1 MSYRNPQQY
10 IDTQSM
16 QIQQNLQRTL
26 SGVGTKLVSDVNKI
40 HKENAKKV
48 EEIRAAADTR
58 VEKAQNSIIQTQSK
72 NPTTDFGDLQPQLSR
87 MNAILLKDPTKRTAK
102 EKSFVTSMSSIGDT
116 MANSLKNTAMAQE
129 AILEQVDKI
138 PGTPG
143 AIAADE
149 DPELY
154 AKLSVLAN
162 RTPGRTVAKYKTNEN
177 GQVVFSM
184 DVYGEINGKE
194 KFLGNIINDNV
205 STTQMPGIIPD
216 ITKDMSSSIKQTIN
230 SEDFTSK
237 FGAFI
242 NEQGAMVFT
251 KDGKSKGAKVTEE
264 YFKKQLKP
272 NAKNILLGLT
282 PREKTR
288 LYNNTLD
295 KGDKADFDYNES
307 WNDDKQ
313 SLIEEALM
321 NSLIRETKE
330 TYPIFAKTVD
340 LTEKKGSDKTIPEDY
355 SNIIESWDSNI
366 ADDKPENFV
375 NQDISINGS
384 KKTIS
389 AASIDP
395 ESNEL
400 TLSYK
405 SGAND
410 DTRRKSYKLDDNNIH
425 ILYKALAGGY
435 NTSFSKSIIA
445 KALKTR
451 KNIKK
456 DPTSKTTDKAFSGGN
471 FFNATTGAID
481 QRYPSGG
488 GVLKND

>member
-10 IDTQSM
+10 IDTQSI
-16 QIQQNLQRTL
+16 QIQQNLQKTL

-48 EEIRAAADTR
+48 EEIRAAADAR

-72 NPTTDFGDLQPQLSR
+72 NPTADFGDLQPQLNT

-129 AILEQVDKI
+129 AMLEQVDKI

-242 NEQGAMVFT
+242 NEQGAMVYT

-264 YFKKQLKP
+264 YFKTQLEP

-307 WNDDKQ
+307 WSDDKQ
-313 SLIEEALM
+313 KLIEEALM

-340 LTEKKGSDKTIPEDY
+340 LTEKKGSNKTGKASELEKMATKVSKQFNKLQEWDGKGNPTPTVVPSSIVKGIQARWFAGDDTESKGWMIEQKNGNKWEPISKITNPTDY
-355 SNIIESWDSNI
+355 ETLALELGYEFNKTGNKKDSN
-366 ADDKPENFV
+366 
-375 NQDISINGS
+375 
-384 KKTIS
+384 
-389 AASIDP
+389 
-395 ESNEL
+395 
-400 TLSYK
+400 
-405 SGAND
+405 
-410 DTRRKSYKLDDNNIH
+410 
-425 ILYKALAGGY
+425 
-435 NTSFSKSIIA
+435 
-445 KALKTR
+445 
-451 KNIKK
+451 
-456 DPTSKTTDKAFSGGN
+456 SKTTNEASSGVN
-471 FFNATTGAID
+471 IFNPITGAID
-481 QRYPSGG
+481 QPYSSGG

>member
-72 NPTTDFGDLQPQLSR
+72 NPTADFGDLQPQLSR
-87 MNAILLKDPTKRTAK
+87 MNAILLKDPTKRTAA
-102 EKSFVTSMSSIGDT
+102 EKTFVTSMSSIGDT

-129 AILEQVDKI
+129 AMLEQVNKI

-216 ITKDMSSSIKQTIN
+216 ITKDMSSAIKQTIN

-237 FGAFI
+237 FGDFI
-242 NEQGAMVFT
+242 NEQGAGVST

-264 YFKKQLKP
+264 YFKTQLRP

-307 WNDDKQ
+307 WSDDKQ
-313 SLIEEALM
+313 LLIEDALM

-340 LTEKKGSDKTIPEDY
+340 LTEKKDSGKTIVRD
-355 SNIIESWDSNI
+355 
-366 ADDKPENFV
+366 
-375 NQDISINGS
+375 
-384 KKTIS
+384 
-389 AASIDP
+389 
-395 ESNEL
+395 
-400 TLSYK
+400 
-405 SGAND
+405 
-410 DTRRKSYKLDDNNIH
+410 
-425 ILYKALAGGY
+425 
-435 NTSFSKSIIA
+435 FSKSV
-445 KALKTR
+445 KEGV
-451 KNIKK
+451 KNITPSKGVTFVLESTTDDPSIYYTNPITKKISPDPKAKYVYTPAKGDVGGDTIKVNYWKKVPK
-456 DPTSKTTDKAFSGGN
+456 DPNDPTKGYKVGEYEVNYEGIMSTLGSKLRK
-471 FFNATTGAID
+471 
-481 QRYPSGG
+481 
-488 GVLKND
+488 L

>member
-48 EEIRAAADTR
+48 EEIRAAADAR

-72 NPTTDFGDLQPQLSR
+72 NPTTDFGDLQPQLNT

-102 EKSFVTSMSSIGDT
+102 EKAFVTSMSSIGDT

-129 AILEQVDKI
+129 AMLEQVNKI

-216 ITKDMSSSIKQTIN
+216 ITKDMSSAIKQTIN

-242 NEQGAMVFT
+242 NEQGAMVYT

-264 YFKKQLKP
+264 YFKTQLRP

-307 WNDDKQ
+307 WSDEKQ

-340 LTEKKGSDKTIPEDY
+340 LTEKEDSGKTIVRD
-355 SNIIESWDSNI
+355 
-366 ADDKPENFV
+366 
-375 NQDISINGS
+375 
-384 KKTIS
+384 
-389 AASIDP
+389 
-395 ESNEL
+395 
-400 TLSYK
+400 
-405 SGAND
+405 
-410 DTRRKSYKLDDNNIH
+410 
-425 ILYKALAGGY
+425 
-435 NTSFSKSIIA
+435 FSKSV
-445 KALKTR
+445 KEGV
-451 KNIKK
+451 KNITPSKGVTFVLESTTDDPSIYYTNPITKKISPDPKAKYVYTPAKGDVGGDTIEVNYWKKVPK
-456 DPTSKTTDKAFSGGN
+456 DP
-471 FFNATTGAID
+471 
-481 QRYPSGG
+481 
-488 GVLKND
+488 NDPTKGYKVGEYEVNYEGIMSTLGSNLRKL

>member
-48 EEIRAAADTR
+48 EEIRAAADAR

-72 NPTTDFGDLQPQLSR
+72 NPTTDFGDLQPQLNT

-102 EKSFVTSMSSIGDT
+102 EKAFVTSMSSIGDT

-129 AILEQVDKI
+129 AMLEQVNKI

-205 STTQMPGIIPD
+205 STAQMPGIIPD
-216 ITKDMSSSIKQTIN
+216 ITKDMSSAIKQTIN

-242 NEQGAMVFT
+242 NEQGAMVYT

-264 YFKKQLKP
+264 YFKTQLRP

-307 WNDDKQ
+307 WSDEKQ

-340 LTEKKGSDKTIPEDY
+340 LTEKEDSGKTIVRD
-355 SNIIESWDSNI
+355 
-366 ADDKPENFV
+366 
-375 NQDISINGS
+375 
-384 KKTIS
+384 
-389 AASIDP
+389 
-395 ESNEL
+395 
-400 TLSYK
+400 
-405 SGAND
+405 
-410 DTRRKSYKLDDNNIH
+410 
-425 ILYKALAGGY
+425 
-435 NTSFSKSIIA
+435 FSKSV
-445 KALKTR
+445 KEGV
-451 KNIKK
+451 KNITPSKGVTFVLESTTDNPSIYYTNPITKKISPDPKAKYVYTPAKGDVGGDTIEVNYWKKVPK
-456 DPTSKTTDKAFSGGN
+456 DP
-471 FFNATTGAID
+471 
-481 QRYPSGG
+481 
-488 GVLKND
+488 NDPTKGYKVGEYEVNYEGIMSTLGSNLRKL

>member
-48 EEIRAAADTR
+48 EEIRAAADAR

-72 NPTTDFGDLQPQLSR
+72 NPTTDFGDLQPQLNT

-102 EKSFVTSMSSIGDT
+102 EKAFVTSMSSIGDT

-129 AILEQVDKI
+129 AMLEQVNKI

-205 STTQMPGIIPD
+205 STAQMPGIIPD
-216 ITKDMSSSIKQTIN
+216 ITKDMSSAIKQTIN

-242 NEQGAMVFT
+242 NEQGAMVYT

-264 YFKKQLKP
+264 YFKTQLRP

-307 WNDDKQ
+307 WSDEKQ

-340 LTEKKGSDKTIPEDY
+340 LTEKEDSGKTIVRD
-355 SNIIESWDSNI
+355 
-366 ADDKPENFV
+366 
-375 NQDISINGS
+375 
-384 KKTIS
+384 
-389 AASIDP
+389 
-395 ESNEL
+395 
-400 TLSYK
+400 
-405 SGAND
+405 
-410 DTRRKSYKLDDNNIH
+410 
-425 ILYKALAGGY
+425 
-435 NTSFSKSIIA
+435 FSKSV
-445 KALKTR
+445 KEGV
-451 KNIKK
+451 KNITPSKGVTFVLESTTKNPSIYYTNPITKKISPDPKAKYVYTPAKGDVGGDTIEVNYWKKVPK
-456 DPTSKTTDKAFSGGN
+456 DP
-471 FFNATTGAID
+471 
-481 QRYPSGG
+481 
-488 GVLKND
+488 NDPTKGYKVGEYEVNYEGIMSTLGSNLRKL

>member
-16 QIQQNLQRTL
+16 QIQQNLQKTL

-48 EEIRAAADTR
+48 EEIRAAADAR

-72 NPTTDFGDLQPQLSR
+72 NPTADFGDLQPQLNT

-102 EKSFVTSMSSIGDT
+102 EKAFVTSMSSIGDT

-129 AILEQVDKI
+129 AMLEQVNKI

-242 NEQGAMVFT
+242 NEQGAMVYT

-264 YFKKQLKP
+264 YFKTQLEP

-307 WNDDKQ
+307 WSDDKQ
-313 SLIEEALM
+313 KLIEEALM

-340 LTEKKGSDKTIPEDY
+340 LTEKKDSGKTIVRD
-355 SNIIESWDSNI
+355 
-366 ADDKPENFV
+366 
-375 NQDISINGS
+375 
-384 KKTIS
+384 
-389 AASIDP
+389 
-395 ESNEL
+395 
-400 TLSYK
+400 
-405 SGAND
+405 
-410 DTRRKSYKLDDNNIH
+410 
-425 ILYKALAGGY
+425 
-435 NTSFSKSIIA
+435 FSKSV
-445 KALKTR
+445 KEGV
-451 KNIKK
+451 KNITPSKGVTFVLESTADNPSIYYTNPITKKISPDPKAKYVYTPAGGDVGGVPIEVNYWKKIPK
-456 DPTSKTTDKAFSGGN
+456 DPNDPTKGYKVGEYEVNYEGIMSTLGSKLRK
-471 FFNATTGAID
+471 
-481 QRYPSGG
+481 
-488 GVLKND
+488 L

>member
-72 NPTTDFGDLQPQLSR
+72 NPTADFGDLQPQLSR
-87 MNAILLKDPTKRTAK
+87 MNAILLKDPTKRTAA
-102 EKSFVTSMSSIGDT
+102 EKTFVTSMSSIGDT

-129 AILEQVDKI
+129 AMLEQVNKI

-216 ITKDMSSSIKQTIN
+216 ITKDMSSAIKQTIN

-237 FGAFI
+237 FGDFI
-242 NEQGAMVFT
+242 NEQGAGVST

-264 YFKKQLKP
+264 YFKTQLRP

-307 WNDDKQ
+307 WSDDKQ
-313 SLIEEALM
+313 LLIEDALM

-340 LTEKKGSDKTIPEDY
+340 LTEKKDSGKTIVRD
-355 SNIIESWDSNI
+355 
-366 ADDKPENFV
+366 
-375 NQDISINGS
+375 
-384 KKTIS
+384 
-389 AASIDP
+389 
-395 ESNEL
+395 
-400 TLSYK
+400 
-405 SGAND
+405 
-410 DTRRKSYKLDDNNIH
+410 
-425 ILYKALAGGY
+425 
-435 NTSFSKSIIA
+435 FSKSV
-445 KALKTR
+445 KEGV
-451 KNIKK
+451 KNITPSKGVTFVLESTTKNPSIYYTNPITNKISPDPKAKYVYTPAKGDVGGDTIEVNYWKKVPK
-456 DPTSKTTDKAFSGGN
+456 DPNDPTKGYKVGEYEVNYEGIMSTLGSKLRK
-471 FFNATTGAID
+471 
-481 QRYPSGG
+481 
-488 GVLKND
+488 L

>member
-48 EEIRAAADTR
+48 EEIRAAADAR

-72 NPTTDFGDLQPQLSR
+72 NPTTDFGDLQPQLNT

-102 EKSFVTSMSSIGDT
+102 EKAFVTSMSSIGDT

-129 AILEQVDKI
+129 AMLEQVNKI

-216 ITKDMSSSIKQTIN
+216 ITKDMSSAIKQTIN

-242 NEQGAMVFT
+242 NEQGAMVYT

-264 YFKKQLKP
+264 YFKTQLRP

-307 WNDDKQ
+307 WSDEKQ

-340 LTEKKGSDKTIPEDY
+340 LTEKEDSGKTIVRD
-355 SNIIESWDSNI
+355 
-366 ADDKPENFV
+366 
-375 NQDISINGS
+375 
-384 KKTIS
+384 
-389 AASIDP
+389 
-395 ESNEL
+395 
-400 TLSYK
+400 
-405 SGAND
+405 
-410 DTRRKSYKLDDNNIH
+410 
-425 ILYKALAGGY
+425 
-435 NTSFSKSIIA
+435 FSKSV
-445 KALKTR
+445 KEGV
-451 KNIKK
+451 KNITPSKGVTFVLESTTKNPSIYYTNPITKKISPDPKAKYVYTPAKGDVGGDTIEVNYWKKVPK
-456 DPTSKTTDKAFSGGN
+456 DP
-471 FFNATTGAID
+471 
-481 QRYPSGG
+481 
-488 GVLKND
+488 NDPTKGYKVGEYEVNYEGIMSTLGSNLRKL

>member
-72 NPTTDFGDLQPQLSR
+72 NPTADFGDLQPQLSR
-87 MNAILLKDPTKRTAK
+87 MNAILLKDPTKRTAA
-102 EKSFVTSMSSIGDT
+102 EKTFVTSMSSIGDT

-129 AILEQVDKI
+129 AMLEQVNKI

-216 ITKDMSSSIKQTIN
+216 ITKDMSSAIKQTIN

-242 NEQGAMVFT
+242 NEQGAMVYT

-264 YFKKQLKP
+264 YFKTQLRP

-307 WNDDKQ
+307 WSDDKQ
-313 SLIEEALM
+313 LLIEDALM

-340 LTEKKGSDKTIPEDY
+340 LTEKKDSGKTIVRD
-355 SNIIESWDSNI
+355 
-366 ADDKPENFV
+366 
-375 NQDISINGS
+375 
-384 KKTIS
+384 
-389 AASIDP
+389 
-395 ESNEL
+395 
-400 TLSYK
+400 
-405 SGAND
+405 
-410 DTRRKSYKLDDNNIH
+410 
-425 ILYKALAGGY
+425 
-435 NTSFSKSIIA
+435 FSKSV
-445 KALKTR
+445 KEGV
-451 KNIKK
+451 KNITPSKGVTFVLESTTDDPSIYYTNPITKKISPDPKAKYVYTPAKGDVGGDTIKVNYWKKVPK
-456 DPTSKTTDKAFSGGN
+456 DPNDPTKGYKVGEYEVNYEGIMSTLGSKLRK
-471 FFNATTGAID
+471 
-481 QRYPSGG
+481 
-488 GVLKND
+488 L

>member
-72 NPTTDFGDLQPQLSR
+72 NPTADFGDLQPQLSR

-129 AILEQVDKI
+129 AMLEQVNKI

-307 WNDDKQ
+307 WNNDKQ

-340 LTEKKGSDKTIPEDY
+340 LTEKKGSNKIGKASELEERSAKEAKKFTKLQKWDGVKNPPVTTISSAINKDIQARWVGEETIDGEKFPGEWVIEQKDGAKRKILARYNSTDYQRLADQLGFEFTGEKNKIAKPEGTGPVQIGFAGPSPESKERLKINGVAKEAVIDY
-355 SNIIESWDSNI
+355 SQFE
-366 ADDKPENFV
+366 E
-375 NQDISINGS
+375 
-384 KKTIS
+384 
-389 AASIDP
+389 
-395 ESNEL
+395 
-400 TLSYK
+400 
-405 SGAND
+405 
-410 DTRRKSYKLDDNNIH
+410 
-425 ILYKALAGGY
+425 
-435 NTSFSKSIIA
+435 
-445 KALKTR
+445 
-451 KNIKK
+451 
-456 DPTSKTTDKAFSGGN
+456 
-471 FFNATTGAID
+471 
-481 QRYPSGG
+481 
-488 GVLKND
+488 

>member
-48 EEIRAAADTR
+48 EEIRAAADAR

-72 NPTTDFGDLQPQLSR
+72 NPTTDFGDLQPQLNT

-102 EKSFVTSMSSIGDT
+102 EKAFVTSMSSIGDT

-129 AILEQVDKI
+129 AMLEQVNKI

-216 ITKDMSSSIKQTIN
+216 ITKDMSSAIKQTIN

-237 FGAFI
+237 FGDFI
-242 NEQGAMVFT
+242 NQQGAGVST

-264 YFKKQLKP
+264 YFIKQLKP

-307 WNDDKQ
+307 WSDEKQ

-340 LTEKKGSDKTIPEDY
+340 LTEKEDSGKTIVRD
-355 SNIIESWDSNI
+355 
-366 ADDKPENFV
+366 
-375 NQDISINGS
+375 
-384 KKTIS
+384 
-389 AASIDP
+389 
-395 ESNEL
+395 
-400 TLSYK
+400 
-405 SGAND
+405 
-410 DTRRKSYKLDDNNIH
+410 
-425 ILYKALAGGY
+425 
-435 NTSFSKSIIA
+435 FSKSV
-445 KALKTR
+445 KEGV
-451 KNIKK
+451 KNITPSKGVTFVLESTTKNPSIYYTNPITKKISPDPKAKYVYTPAKGDVGGDTIKVNYWKKVPK
-456 DPTSKTTDKAFSGGN
+456 DPNDPTKGYKVGEYEVNYEGIMSTLGSKLRK
-471 FFNATTGAID
+471 
-481 QRYPSGG
+481 
-488 GVLKND
+488 L